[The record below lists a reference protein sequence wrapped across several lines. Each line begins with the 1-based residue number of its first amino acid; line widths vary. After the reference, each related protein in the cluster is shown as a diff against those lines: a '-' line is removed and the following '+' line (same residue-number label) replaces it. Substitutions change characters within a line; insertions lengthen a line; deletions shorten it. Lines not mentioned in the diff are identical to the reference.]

1 MKSGKQIS
9 VTWYAVI
16 DFVTASLAWAFFF
29 FIRKWVLKETIT
41 DQGEIIVNNKFW
53 LGIIFIPLGWLALY
67 TLVGS
72 YRKLYKKS
80 RLFEFTITFMCSFI
94 GTIVL
99 FFLFYLMM

>member
-1 MKSGKQIS
+1 MKTGKQIS
-9 VTWYAVI
+9 VAWYAVI
-16 DFVTASLAWAFFF
+16 DFVTASLAWACFF

-72 YRKLYKKS
+72 YRKLYKIKAVRIHYHIHVQS
-80 RLFEFTITFMCSFI
+80 YRNNRPILSFL
-94 GTIVL
+94 T
-99 FFLFYLMM
+99 